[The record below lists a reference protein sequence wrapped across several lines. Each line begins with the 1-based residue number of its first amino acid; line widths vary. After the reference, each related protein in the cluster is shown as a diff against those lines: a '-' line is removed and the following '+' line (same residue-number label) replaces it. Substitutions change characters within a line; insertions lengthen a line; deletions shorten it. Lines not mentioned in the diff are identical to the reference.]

1 MRSSLGPLWRLLL
14 PTLALAPIRLRLLL
28 LRILWW
34 SGRIPDVRIFELRC
48 LATSLVLLIHVH
60 IVVGWL
66 VLMIVVPLVL
76 EMILDLLW
84 HMVVLEGSKPA
95 KSLMSGLRWLLFV
108 LTTAESVDN

>member
-1 MRSSLGPLWRLLL
+1 M
-14 PTLALAPIRLRLLL
+14 
-28 LRILWW
+28 
-34 SGRIPDVRIFELRC
+34 
-48 LATSLVLLIHVH
+48 
-60 IVVGWL
+60 
-66 VLMIVVPLVL
+66 MIVVPLVL